1 MINRVAHKIYTL
13 KSFKIQIKNVD
24 KSSHN
29 KDHLKGMF
37 PQICYLTSPIV
48 SKSFISFK
56 PTFYKNIKHKT

>member
-37 PQICYLTSPIV
+37 SQICYLTSPIV
-48 SKSFISFK
+48 
-56 PTFYKNIKHKT
+56 